1 MRAFFFTLVKSLIRA
16 AKVATIKFNKRRTMA
31 GFWNYR
37 VIFCEATKDEAAQYQ
52 IHEVEYNLNGKV
64 TNWSETGAAPFGNTL
79 DALRDDA
86 ERLKTAFEKP
96 VLKVVRKE
104 RGYELVDVETG
115 EEAFAEP
122 PAGLTA

>member
-1 MRAFFFTLVKSLIRA
+1 
-16 AKVATIKFNKRRTMA
+16 MA

-64 TNWSETGAAPFGNTL
+64 TNWSETGAAPFGTTL
-79 DALRDDA
+79 DELKDDS
-86 ERLKTAFEKP
+86 ERLKTAFDKP
-96 VLKVVRKE
+96 VLKVMRKT

-115 EEAFAEP
+115 EEATGEP
-122 PAGLTA
+122 PAGLTE

>member
-1 MRAFFFTLVKSLIRA
+1 
-16 AKVATIKFNKRRTMA
+16 MA

-79 DALRDDA
+79 DALQDDA
-86 ERLKTAFEKP
+86 ERLKTAFAKP

-104 RGYELVDVETG
+104 RGYELVDVATG

-122 PAGLTA
+122 PAGLTE

>member
-1 MRAFFFTLVKSLIRA
+1 
-16 AKVATIKFNKRRTMA
+16 MA

-64 TNWSETGAAPFGNTL
+64 TNWSETGAAPFGTSL
-79 DALRDDA
+79 DELKADS

-96 VLKVVRKE
+96 VLKVARKA

-115 EEAFAEP
+115 EEATGKP
-122 PAGLTA
+122 PAGLTE

>member
-1 MRAFFFTLVKSLIRA
+1 
-16 AKVATIKFNKRRTMA
+16 MA

-37 VIFCEATKDEAAQYQ
+37 VIYCEATKDEAAQYQ

-64 TNWSETGAAPFGNTL
+64 TNWSETGAAPFGNTVEEL
-79 DALRDDA
+79 LADSD
-86 ERLKTAFEKP
+86 RLKTAFEKP

-115 EEAFAEP
+115 EEASAEP
-122 PAGLTA
+122 PAGLTE

>member
-1 MRAFFFTLVKSLIRA
+1 
-16 AKVATIKFNKRRTMA
+16 MA

-37 VIFCEATKDEAAQYQ
+37 VIFCEEKKDEAAQYQ

-64 TNWSETGAAPFGNTL
+64 TNWSETGAAPFGNTVEEL
-79 DALRDDA
+79 EADA
-86 ERLKTAFEKP
+86 ERLKTAFSKP
-96 VLKVVRKE
+96 ILKVVRKQ

-122 PAGLTA
+122 PAGLTE

>member
-1 MRAFFFTLVKSLIRA
+1 
-16 AKVATIKFNKRRTMA
+16 MA

-52 IHEVEYNLNGKV
+52 IHEVEYNLIGKV
-64 TNWSETGAAPFGNTL
+64 TNWSETGAAPFGNTVEEL
-79 DALRDDA
+79 QADC

-115 EEAFAEP
+115 EEASAEP
-122 PAGLTA
+122 PAGLTQ

>member
-1 MRAFFFTLVKSLIRA
+1 
-16 AKVATIKFNKRRTMA
+16 MA

-52 IHEVEYNLNGKV
+52 IHEVEYNLNGKI
-64 TNWSETGAAPFGNTL
+64 TNWSETGAAPFGTTL
-79 DALRDDA
+79 DELAADA
-86 ERLKTAFEKP
+86 DRLKTALEKP
-96 VLKVVRKE
+96 VLKVVRKA

>member
-1 MRAFFFTLVKSLIRA
+1 
-16 AKVATIKFNKRRTMA
+16 MA

-64 TNWSETGAAPFGNTL
+64 TNWSETGAAPFGHTVEEL
-79 DALRDDA
+79 EADV
-86 ERLKTAFEKP
+86 ERLKTAFSKP
-96 VLKVVRKE
+96 ILKVVRKQ

-122 PAGLTA
+122 PAGLTE

>member
-1 MRAFFFTLVKSLIRA
+1 
-16 AKVATIKFNKRRTMA
+16 MA
-31 GFWNYR
+31 GFWSYR

-64 TNWSETGAAPFGNTL
+64 ANWSETGAAPFGNTVEEL
-79 DALRDDA
+79 QADAD
-86 ERLKTAFEKP
+86 RLKTAFEKP

-104 RGYELVDVETG
+104 RGYELVGVATG

-122 PAGLTA
+122 PAGLTE